1 MLGGKVN
8 GGRILGKYPTKL
20 GKDGE
25 LNYGRGRILPSTGW
39 EGVWSGLSEWMGVE
53 NDAEL
58 AKILPNAQNFPE
70 SKLFR
75 EQELFNK

>member
-20 GKDGE
+20 GKNGE
-25 LNYGRGRILPSTGW
+25 LNFGRGRILPSTGW

-53 NDAEL
+53 NDEL
-58 AKILPNAQNFPE
+58 AKILQMQNFPE

-75 EQELFNK
+75 KEELFNE